1 MVRTLKT
8 PAKSRAQANIIQF
21 LVKADDDPNARDADG
36 ATPLHRA
43 VRTRCADAASALL
56 VNGAD
61 ARTRNNSG
69 STALHLAVQNT
80 GRGGTGA
87 PVTQDQQRQIRG
99 LLLDHGAQISD
110 QDAKGQ
116 SVANCL
122 KSAWIREILE
132 RARRANR

>member
-69 STALHLAVQNT
+69 QLRCTLPFRIPAEA
-80 GRGGTGA
+80 A
-87 PVTQDQQRQIRG
+87 PVRP
-99 LLLDHGAQISD
+99 
-110 QDAKGQ
+110 
-116 SVANCL
+116 
-122 KSAWIREILE
+122 
-132 RARRANR
+132 